1 MAVIAHGVD
10 SGAGKVLADL
20 AAVWPRAAHDGG
32 AKGRT
37 IPPRPPRIPHAQTG
51 QPAFPDP
58 KPEIRGTWRKRAP
71 NREVGFK
78 PMSSLSKHQRSAP
91 TSLRARLCAAAALA
105 AASAGPA
112 WAQVA
117 PPLLIEDPAPIHV
130 NGIEC
135 AARHLMV
142 QLAPGASV
150 GVNARGEPV
159 LRMAKTPRVER
170 ASRATFA
177 AARVASVAPLLAAPP
192 KDLALAKALGLDRW
206 HRVTLAA
213 DADPIKAHAALA
225 ALAGANGPIARV
237 EFDGQG
243 GLAEVPNDPSFGLQW
258 NMLNTGQS
266 VVGVVG
272 TPGADVKVA
281 SAWDVTHGD
290 PNLVIA
296 VLDSGIDPH
305 PQLSGRILPGINV
318 PDGTTITSDECSGHG
333 THVSGI
339 LAAAGNDGVG
349 IAGMTWNT
357 KLLPVVI
364 VNGCSGFE
372 SNVATGL
379 IWAADQ
385 GANLVNMSLQFYLGG
400 TPLRDAVAYAHA
412 QGAVMCAATGNNGN
426 NVIAAP
432 ARWSQTIAVAAT
444 DNRDIRATFSNF
456 GAETDVSAPGV
467 NVWSLAPGGSY
478 TYKSGTSMSVPH
490 VTGLA
495 ALLWSAAPTLTHL
508 EVRALIEQGV
518 KDLGTVGR
526 DDLYGL
532 GRVDAAASF
541 ALLFPALPEDLNGD
555 GAVNAQD
562 LAVLLS
568 AWGPCANCDA
578 CVADLNG
585 DCTVGPQ
592 DLAQLL
598 SAW

>member
-1 MAVIAHGVD
+1 
-10 SGAGKVLADL
+10 
-20 AAVWPRAAHDGG
+20 
-32 AKGRT
+32 
-37 IPPRPPRIPHAQTG
+37 
-51 QPAFPDP
+51 
-58 KPEIRGTWRKRAP
+58 
-71 NREVGFK
+71 
-78 PMSSLSKHQRSAP
+78 MSSSP
-91 TSLRARLCAAAALA
+91 TSPRTGSSNAPAALALCAAASLGF
-105 AASAGPA
+105 ASFTF
-112 WAQVA
+112 AQVA
-117 PPLLIEDPAPIHV
+117 PPLLVDDPAPIKV
-130 NGIEC
+130 NGIDC
-135 AARHLMV
+135 AAGHLMV
-142 QLAPGASV
+142 QLAPGVTVAT
-150 GVNARGEPV
+150 NARGEAV
-159 LRMAKTPRVER
+159 LRSAKAARMER
-170 ASRATFA
+170 DSRNAFA
-177 AARVASVAPLLAAPP
+177 AARVASITPLLLAPP
-192 KDLALAKALGLDRW
+192 KDAALAKALGLDRW
-206 HRVTLAA
+206 HRVTLARGT
-213 DADPIKAHAALA
+213 DTFKAHAALT
-225 ALAGANGPIARV
+225 ALAGRNGALARV

-243 GLAEVPNDPSFGLQW
+243 GLAEIPNDPSFNLQW
-258 NMLNTGQS
+258 NLVNTGQT
-266 VVGVVG
+266 VGGVAG
-272 TPGADVKVA
+272 TPGADVGVA
-281 SAWDVTHGD
+281 SAWDVTSGD

-305 PQLSGRILPGINV
+305 PQLAGRILPGINV
-318 PDGTTITSDECSGHG
+318 PDNSNVTLDECSGHG

-339 LAAAGNDGVG
+339 LAAAGDDGVG

-372 SNVATGL
+372 ANVATGL

-412 QGAVMCAATGNNGN
+412 QGAVMTAATGNNGN

-444 DNRDIRATFSNF
+444 DNRDVRASFSNF

-562 LAVLLS
+562 LAILLS

-598 SAW
+598 AAW